1 MRLYCI
7 LFSKHNLTSSFMS
20 LLRKTKACDSS
31 RILIQLMLAKFLLD
45 FTFLINNFVANLQ
58 NSVGCKIMA
67 AFMHYFMLST
77 FTWFA
82 VQALH
87 LWLQLH
93 MGVKTAIRHYILKVS
108 ISGWCELTSGFSA
121 VSPDCEHLR
130 FSDFLFLSPF
140 PVPPIVVIIVLL
152 IIGKYG
158 ERIVHTDDPEE
169 NVTMWVGK

>member
-121 VSPDCEHLR
+121 VDCDCEHLC
-130 FSDFLFLSPF
+130 FSDFLFLLPF

-158 ERIVHTDDPEE
+158 ERIIHTDDPEE
-169 NVTMWVGK
+169 NVTM